1 MLAAFLLNIS
11 AGFDFKEKEG
21 GNRMMK
27 KIAFIIGGICIA
39 SLVAGSALAGTGN
52 GIDEN
57 GKRFTLNIIA
67 YDKDH

>member
-1 MLAAFLLNIS
+1 
-11 AGFDFKEKEG
+11 
-21 GNRMMK
+21 MMK